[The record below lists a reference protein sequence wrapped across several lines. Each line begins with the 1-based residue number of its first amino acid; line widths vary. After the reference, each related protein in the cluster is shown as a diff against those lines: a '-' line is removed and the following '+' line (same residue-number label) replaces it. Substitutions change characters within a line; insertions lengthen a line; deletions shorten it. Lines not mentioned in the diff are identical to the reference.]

1 MQSKQSK
8 DMWIEFFLISCL
20 LLLLLILFQIH
31 KLERSVSQGSFRPIS
46 FFREPQLLELVHMIN
61 RLNSTHGDISL
72 QVHCEV
78 KKHNVIYYLSFY
90 NSSVTEISDDN
101 LLQKITW
108 VRYSDYVEIKKT
120 LHALIV
126 KEEKSDY
133 VTAFK
138 HLSHLKR

>member
-1 MQSKQSK
+1 
-8 DMWIEFFLISCL
+8 MWIEIFLSTSL

-61 RLNSTHGDISL
+61 RLNSTHGNISL

-78 KKHNVIYYLSFY
+78 KNHKVIYYLSFY
-90 NSSVTEISDDN
+90 GSSIREINDHN

-108 VRYSDYVEIKKT
+108 VRYSDYIEIKKV

-126 KEEKSDY
+126 QEEKNDY
-133 VTAFK
+133 VSAFK